1 MKATITQINKT
12 PEGYSVLCDI
22 EGRNP
27 RQFTF
32 PDTVTNVQIK
42 DAIRT
47 YLQELK
53 SQEGRLPQLR
63 AALIGD
69 IIEV

>member
-1 MKATITQINKT
+1 MRKAKVFNFGIYA
-12 PEGYSVLCDI
+12 GDLI
-22 EGRNP
+22 ELDKSKKY
-27 RQFTF
+27 QFNYAE
-32 PDTVTNVQIK
+32 DVTNVQIK

-63 AALIGD
+63 TALIGD
-69 IIEV
+69 VIEV